1 MLLLDR
7 HVVQNSLLIGGKCMP
22 FVQRTIVTV
31 VSAKSVSFDRQ
42 LLLVLLLF
50 TIFTRVQSRGKK
62 FRLVLILRCQIM
74 LIYMDY
80 WSLAVVMLAI

>member
-1 MLLLDR
+1 
-7 HVVQNSLLIGGKCMP
+7 MP

>member
-1 MLLLDR
+1 
-7 HVVQNSLLIGGKCMP
+7 MP
-22 FVQRTIVTV
+22 FVQRAIVTV

-50 TIFTRVQSRGKK
+50 AIFTRVQSRGKK